1 MSENSFRSIESAAL
15 TGVETTPP
23 LPARTV
29 SHPPHNGVERSPGL
43 FDISD
48 ASSRVVVVCNRKPP
62 SVLKEL
68 GARHGAAGT
77 LKSYVNLRL
86 QRLNPTPTVTLHL
99 FNLCNVTVGVG
110 FRRCNL
116 RLTYDFSVL

>member
-29 SHPPHNGVERSPGL
+29 SHPPDNGAERSPGL

-48 ASSRVVVVCNRKPP
+48 ARSRVVVCNRKPP

-68 GARHGAAGT
+68 GARHGADHV
-77 LKSYVNLRL
+77 YFVQHIR
-86 QRLNPTPTVTLHL
+86 RRHI
-99 FNLCNVTVGVG
+99 LCQNCGG
-110 FRRCNL
+110 C
-116 RLTYDFSVL
+116 